1 MNERIEELVET
12 VISQNESEWPDYR
25 EVMTGAGSLYLHV
38 FAETFA
44 ELMAREAIA
53 VVQKRFMGDLN
64 REDIEVR
71 RCVEDLKKHFGV
83 E

>member
-25 EVMTGAGSLYLHV
+25 EVMTGAGALYLYV

-44 ELMAREAIA
+44 ELIVQECAEISENYASRGAMPWSIACAI
-53 VVQKRFMGDLN
+53 K
-64 REDIEVR
+64 E
-71 RCVEDLKKHFGV
+71 HFGV
-83 E
+83 K

>member
-1 MNERIEELVET
+1 MNERIRELIKQADIEFDVSSDNYSVDT
-12 VISQNESEWPDYR
+12 AVVIPYDLEK
-25 EVMTGAGSLYLHV
+25 
-38 FAETFA
+38 FA

-64 REDIEVR
+64 REDIEVQ
-71 RCVEDLKKHFGV
+71 RCVKALKKHFGV